1 MADLASIAAATGAGY
16 KEIVIQKSANLFQ
29 VILEKTLAGDSKHNI
44 HVSRAYGEGT
54 TQANAE
60 TAALAALNSVRD
72 ERQRKTSGTIDV
84 T

>member
-1 MADLASIAAATGAGY
+1 MANLASIAAATGAGY

-29 VILEKTLAGDSKHNI
+29 VILEKALAGAAGQD
-44 HVSRAYGEGT
+44 VSQTRAYGEGT

-60 TAALAALNSVRD
+60 TVALAALNDQRD
-72 ERQRKTSGTIDV
+72 HRQRKTGGTLDV